1 MADLSTST
9 NARQEQV
16 DFGLVGGLLTSTWNR
31 LEANGTPVSLEG
43 LASASPWAVS
53 LDLPLDV
60 KGSSQDSFDEAWA
73 SCEKQARDLSA
84 QRVTVRSTPD
94 VDTTPF
100 DAFKAQAK
108 DELDV
113 PARNAIPRGAV
124 EAALGHDA
132 ELCLRSL
139 SQEHFLVD
147 VPAYHKASAPVV
159 LRLRAQ
165 DACLSVASLDVHVH
179 EGAKLAL
186 VLESDSPVAGAGA
199 VGVAV
204 RVIAEA
210 GSRVSLKQQQTLG
223 DTWTY
228 LESVEVKLAD
238 SARIDV
244 DQVYLG
250 GKQSYLGFGG
260 ALLGAKSVCNID
272 THYVAAAASKLD
284 FNYLI
289 RQFGK
294 KTESKLIANGVL
306 TGKADKILRGTI
318 DLIHGCKGAVGHELE
333 SVLLANNEV
342 RNRTIPIILCD
353 DDDVQ
358 GTHGA
363 TIGHVPASQRYYLT
377 SRGLDDAQ
385 IEGLFLRSQFE
396 KALIDAF
403 DEESAQAVTRLAKA
417 TLGYEIGNTTA
428 ADERDEEAV
437 QAKID
442 AKLAAGLA
450 AGAKARAQHASENEG
465 E

>member
-9 NARQEQV
+9 NENQSQV

-31 LEANGTPVSLEG
+31 LEANGTPVSIDG
-43 LASASPWAVS
+43 LVPASPWAVA
-53 LDLPLDV
+53 LDLPLDA
-60 KGSSQDSFDEAWA
+60 KGASQDSFDNAWSA
-73 SCEKQARDLSA
+73 YEQDAREKSA

-94 VDTTPF
+94 VSTAPF
-100 DAFKAQAK
+100 EAFRAQVK

-113 PARNAIPRGAV
+113 PARNAIPRGAT
-124 EAALGHDA
+124 EAALGRDA
-132 ELCLRSL
+132 ELRLRFL
-139 SQEHFLVD
+139 SQERFLVD

-165 DACLSVASLDVHVH
+165 DGCLAVASLDVHVH
-179 EGAKLAL
+179 EGAKLSL
-186 VLESDSPVAGAGA
+186 VIEADSPVEGAGV

-204 RVIAEA
+204 RIVADA
-210 GSRVSLKQQQTLG
+210 GSRVSLKQQQTLD

-250 GKQSYLGFGG
+250 GKESYLGFGG
-260 ALLGAKSVCNID
+260 ALQGAKGVCDIA
-272 THYVAAAASKLD
+272 THYLAAAASKLD

-289 RQFGK
+289 RQFGP
-294 KTESKLIANGVL
+294 KTESNLVANGVL
-306 TGKADKILRGTI
+306 TGSSDKVLRGTI
-318 DLIHGCKGAVGHELE
+318 DLIHGCRGAIGHELE

-363 TIGHVPASQRYYLT
+363 TIGHVPASQRHYLA
-377 SRGLDDAQ
+377 SRGLDTAQ

-403 DEESAQAVTRLAKA
+403 DEESAKAITRLAKT
-417 TLGYEIGNTTA
+417 TLGYEIGNA
-428 ADERDEEAV
+428 SIADERDEEAV

-450 AGAKARAQHASENEG
+450 AGAKARANRASEN
-465 E
+465 